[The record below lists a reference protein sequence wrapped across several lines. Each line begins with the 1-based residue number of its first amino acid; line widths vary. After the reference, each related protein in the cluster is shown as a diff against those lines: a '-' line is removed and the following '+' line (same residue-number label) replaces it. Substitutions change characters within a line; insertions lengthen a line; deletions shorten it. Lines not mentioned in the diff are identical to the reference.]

1 MIPMGKARGRPRPV
15 SGRKE
20 ASLLPLQDREIL
32 WLRSILESL
41 PVGVITLDRDWRIT
55 SFNRTASEITGY
67 DSQEVVGWRCYELFK
82 SPVCQRDCP
91 IERALS
97 CSMPVFDREV
107 NFLNRNHRRVTVL
120 VNATPLRDAQGRVI
134 GGLETLRDI
143 SALEWMRQGLGLSY
157 DYSHIVG
164 KSSAMQEVYRRME
177 QVCRTD
183 TTVLILGESGT
194 GKELVARAIHHNSH
208 RRDRPFVAVNCSA
221 LPESILESELFGHV
235 KGAFTGAMRDKVG
248 RFEMA
253 NGGTLF
259 LDEVG
264 ELAPSVQIKLL
275 RVLQDREF
283 QRVGDI
289 RSLRVDIRLL
299 AATNKNLRAEM
310 EAGRFR
316 EDLYYRLHVFP
327 IELPPLRKRPEDLPL
342 LVSHFIEKFNHQ
354 MGRRVRGLSG
364 EAMDALYRYPWP
376 GNVRELENAIEHA
389 FVHSKGVLIQHHD
402 LPSHVIQEP
411 MEGTVG
417 KLIDRDTAIESFERE
432 LILKH
437 LEEANWHRAVAA
449 RKLGVSPV
457 TLWRKMK
464 RYNLKPFQS

>member
-1 MIPMGKARGRPRPV
+1 METQGQQKSPGSTHQRSNKPTTG
-15 SGRKE
+15 
-20 ASLLPLQDREIL
+20 LQDREIF

-55 SFNRTASEITGY
+55 SFNRAASEITGY
-67 DSQEVVGWRCYELFK
+67 TAKEVLGWRCYELFK

-97 CSMPVFDREV
+97 CSVSVYDREV
-107 NFLNRNHRRVTVL
+107 TFLNRNHRRVTVL
-120 VNATPLRDAQGRVI
+120 VNATPLRDAEGRVI

-143 SALEWMRQGLGLSY
+143 SALEWMRQELALNY

-164 KSSAMQEVYRRME
+164 QSEAMQQVYRRME
-177 QVCRTD
+177 QVSRTD

-194 GKELVARAIHHNSH
+194 GKELVARAIHHNSERKDH
-208 RRDRPFVAVNCSA
+208 PFIAVNCSA

-235 KGAFTGAMRDKVG
+235 RGAFTGAIRDKVG

-264 ELAPSVQIKLL
+264 ELSPSVQIKLL
-275 RVLQDREF
+275 RVLQEREF

-289 RSLRVDIRLL
+289 RTMRVDIRLI
-299 AATNKNLRAEM
+299 AATNKNLRAQM
-310 EAGRFR
+310 EAGLFR

-327 IELPPLRKRPEDLPL
+327 IELPPLRARLEDLPM
-342 LVSHFIEKFNHQ
+342 LVNHFIEKFNHQ

-364 EAMDALYRYPWP
+364 EAMDAMYSYSWP
-376 GNVRELENAIEHA
+376 GNIRELENAIEHA
-389 FVHSKGVLIQHHD
+389 FVHSKGVIIQLED
-402 LPSHVIQEP
+402 LPKHVL
-411 MEGTVG
+411 EGPTKQG
-417 KLIDRDTAIESFERE
+417 APTPTNRETAVESFERD
-432 LILKH
+432 LILRH
-437 LEEANWHRAVAA
+437 LKEASWRRALAA
-449 RKLGVSPV
+449 KRLGISPV

-464 RYNLKPFQS
+464 KYGITPFPS

>member
-1 MIPMGKARGRPRPV
+1 MIPMGKARARPRPV

-20 ASLLPLQDREIL
+20 ASLLPLQDKEIL

-143 SALEWMRQGLGLSY
+143 SALEWMRQELGFSY

-164 KSSAMQEVYRRME
+164 KSSAMQEVYSRME

-221 LPESILESELFGHV
+221 LPETILESELFGHV
-235 KGAFTGAMRDKVG
+235 RGAFTGALRDKVG

-264 ELAPSVQIKLL
+264 ELVPSVQVKLL

-299 AATNKNLRAEM
+299 AATNKNLRAEI

-327 IELPPLRKRPEDLPL
+327 IELPPLRKRTEDLPL

-364 EAMDALYRYPWP
+364 EAMDALFSYPWP

-389 FVHSKGVLIQHHD
+389 FVHSEGALIQHYD
-402 LPSHVIQEP
+402 LPRHIIEQPAPKELPGSAGREAA
-411 MEGTVG
+411 M
-417 KLIDRDTAIESFERE
+417 ESFERD
-432 LILKH
+432 LILRH
-437 LEEANWHRAVAA
+437 LEQAGWQRSLAA
-449 RKLGVSPV
+449 RKLGMSPV

>member
-1 MIPMGKARGRPRPV
+1 MEGQSQQKAPGHTRGNSTPPAV
-15 SGRKE
+15 
-20 ASLLPLQDREIL
+20 QDREIF
-32 WLRSILESL
+32 WLRSILESM

-55 SFNRTASEITGY
+55 SFNRAASEITGY
-67 DSQEVVGWRCYELFK
+67 TPQEVLGWRCYELFR

-97 CSMPVFDREV
+97 CFAPVFDREIT
-107 NFLNRNHRRVTVL
+107 FLNRNHRTVTVL
-120 VNATPLRDAQGRVI
+120 VNATPLRDAEGRVI
-134 GGLETLRDI
+134 GGLETLRDV
-143 SALEWMRQGLGLSY
+143 SALEWMRQELALNY

-164 KSSAMQEVYRRME
+164 QSEAMHEVYRRME
-177 QVCRTD
+177 QVSRTD

-194 GKELVARAIHHNSH
+194 GKELVARAIHHNSE

-221 LPESILESELFGHV
+221 LPESILESELLGHV
-235 KGAFTGAMRDKVG
+235 RGAFTGAFRDKVG

-264 ELAPSVQIKLL
+264 ELSHSVQIKLL
-275 RVLQDREF
+275 RVLQEREF

-289 RSLRVDIRLL
+289 RTIRVDIRLI
-299 AATNKNLRAEM
+299 AATNKNLRAQM

-327 IELPPLRKRPEDLPL
+327 IELPPLRARLEDLPM

-364 EAMDALYRYPWP
+364 EAMDALYRYSWP
-376 GNVRELENAIEHA
+376 GNIREIENAIEHA
-389 FVHSKGVLIQHHD
+389 FVHSKGVLIQLED
-402 LPSHVIQEP
+402 LPRHIVEEP
-411 MEGTVG
+411 AKQAAPTPTA
-417 KLIDRDTAIESFERE
+417 RDAAVESFERD
-432 LILKH
+432 LILRH
-437 LEEANWHRAVAA
+437 LKEANWRRALAA
-449 RKLGVSPV
+449 KRLGISQV

-464 RYNLKPFQS
+464 KYGIRPLPS